1 MLISIGAAPPGRQC
15 EDVGVSSQ
23 CSSELQRPR
32 QGSSSHSPLFRL
44 QIVPAGQAAQHP
56 PLARLM
62 PEAVAAKIELPIA
75 SAATDCPG
83 T

>member
-32 QGSSSHSPLFRL
+32 QGSSSQRPLFRL
-44 QIVPAGQAAQHP
+44 QIVPVGQAAQQP

-62 PEAVAAKIELPIA
+62 PDAVAPKIVLPIA
-75 SAATDCPG
+75 SGTTDCPG